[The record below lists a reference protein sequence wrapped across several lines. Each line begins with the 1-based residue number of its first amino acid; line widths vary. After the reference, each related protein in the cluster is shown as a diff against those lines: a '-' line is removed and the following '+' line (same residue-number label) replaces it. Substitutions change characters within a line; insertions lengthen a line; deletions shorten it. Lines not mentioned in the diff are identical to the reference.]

1 MRGKGR
7 NVFYKVLIVSAFAL
21 LIGSVAAICWALGT
35 YFRYQQY
42 LKKLNYTMSG
52 DTAVVQVTDEAGTAC
67 TLAPTNRYAL
77 YSFLTDSTGKRVK
90 RADAALTGRGISFTT
105 ESILG
110 SASGTVSETDSDYVK
125 VTLSADGKHWCY
137 YFVNRAGYDYYVKA
151 TAPEGWTEPNSV
163 E

>member
-77 YSFLTDSTGKRVK
+77 YSFLTDSTGKRVQ
-90 RADAALTGRGISFTT
+90 
-105 ESILG
+105 
-110 SASGTVSETDSDYVK
+110 
-125 VTLSADGKHWCY
+125 
-137 YFVNRAGYDYYVKA
+137 
-151 TAPEGWTEPNSV
+151 
-163 E
+163 